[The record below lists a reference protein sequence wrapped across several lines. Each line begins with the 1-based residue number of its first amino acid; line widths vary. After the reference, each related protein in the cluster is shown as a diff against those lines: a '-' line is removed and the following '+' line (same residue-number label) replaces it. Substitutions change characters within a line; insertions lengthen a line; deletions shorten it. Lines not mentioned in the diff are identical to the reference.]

1 MEELRLRSALLTTFH
16 HALEGSLNE
25 LAPGCEGFVTLLF

>member
-16 HALEGSLNE
+16 HALEESLNE
-25 LAPGCEGFVTLLF
+25 LGARM